1 MSRALG
7 PRPSLAPG
15 GTAGC
20 WAVLAGCWGLVA
32 LNGIVWAA
40 ARIAAGLSGGTAEP
54 FGIKFAADVL
64 HGRTAAAW
72 PAHPHPGGHGRR
84 RRAVR
89 ARRGHRR
96 A

>member
-20 WAVLAGCWGLVA
+20 WAVLAACWGLVA

-72 PAHPHPGGHGRR
+72 PGTPTPAVDVTR
-84 RRAVR
+84 RRAGR
-89 ARRGHRR
+89 ARRGHSC
-96 A
+96 